1 MDELNALVKDSL
13 LPAVFDLVNTTK
25 ALADGYSADHKE
37 VLAARKTGR
46 KELLQNQEV
55 SSMLVKSVDALS
67 GHITDLV
74 ASMNEANRLAA
85 KQNQMLETIQDSLLE
100 NTARLKALAMVQE
113 TQTEDPGTKALYERL
128 QQV

>member
-1 MDELNALVKDSL
+1 
-13 LPAVFDLVNTTK
+13 
-25 ALADGYSADHKE
+25 
-37 VLAARKTGR
+37 
-46 KELLQNQEV
+46 
-55 SSMLVKSVDALS
+55 MLVKSVDALS